1 MTNSLCVS
9 QQLGCIHWPSS
20 GMWTMTLLHAILTE
34 RTKGLASL
42 LEEKKIENVCT
53 GPLEGSKNLVLEVHI

>member
-42 LEEKKIENVCT
+42 LEEKK
-53 GPLEGSKNLVLEVHI
+53 